1 MSTPEEIHAEMAEG
15 YAKQRI
21 TQAEH
26 DERRRANHLQVR
38 LDPDLAAKFKHF
50 RDSRGY
56 NTNQALQFI
65 ISRFFKNG

>member
-1 MSTPEEIHAEMAEG
+1 MSTPEEIHAQMAEG

-21 TQAEH
+21 PQAVH

-38 LDPDLAAKFKHF
+38 LDSELAAKFKHF

-65 ISRFFKNG
+65 LQKFFN